1 MRKTRPTLHLSNAT
15 LRQGNGDSGCPFQG
29 VVIQWRAGAMP
40 MGAVMAA
47 LAIRQDYEPADLRR
61 RAAREGDRRAA
72 LRLLAIANALEGMPR
87 AEAARLAGMERQ
99 ALRDAVLRFNA
110 EGPAGLHDKP
120 RPGRPERL
128 SDGQQAALKAHILHG
143 PRPERDG
150 VSAFRLVDL
159 CEHVERAY
167 GVRYSVWG
175 LSALLKRLGLSRQK
189 TRPSHPK
196 GDPAA
201 QAAFK
206 KAAPRETS
214 GHRGWAS

>member
-1 MRKTRPTLHLSNAT
+1 
-15 LRQGNGDSGCPFQG
+15 
-29 VVIQWRAGAMP
+29 MP

-47 LAIRQDYEPADLRR
+47 LAIRPDYEPADLRR

-99 ALRDAVLRFNA
+99 ALRDAVLRFNT
-110 EGPAGLHDKP
+110 EGPEGLHDNP

-128 SDGQQAALKAHILHG
+128 SAGQQAALKAHILRG

-159 CEHVERAY
+159 CEYVERAY

-206 KAAPRETS
+206 KPAPREAS
-214 GHRGWAS
+214 GYRG

>member
-1 MRKTRPTLHLSNAT
+1 
-15 LRQGNGDSGCPFQG
+15 
-29 VVIQWRAGAMP
+29 
-40 MGAVMAA
+40 MGAALEIRTDLASPARLRA
-47 LAIRQDYEPADLRR
+47 LARR
-61 RAAREGDRRAA
+61 ERNPSTATRMP
-72 LRLLAIANALEGMPR
+72 AIASALEGRSR

-110 EGPAGLHDKP
+110 EGPEGLHDKP
-120 RPGRPERL
+120 RRGRPERL
-128 SDGQQAALKAHILHG
+128 SAGQQAALKAHILRG
-143 PRPERDG
+143 ARPERDG

-159 CEHVERAY
+159 CEHVERVY
-167 GVRYSVWG
+167 GVRYSIWG

-206 KAAPRETS
+206 KAAPCEAS
-214 GHRGWAS
+214 GSRG

>member
-1 MRKTRPTLHLSNAT
+1 MPK
-15 LRQGNGDSGCPFQG
+15 G
-29 VVIQWRAGAMP
+29 V
-40 MGAVMAA
+40 VMAA

-61 RAAREGDRRAA
+61 RAAHDGDRRAA

-128 SDGQQAALKAHILHG
+128 SDGQQAALKAQILRG

-150 VSAFRLVDL
+150 VHRLSSRGSVRARRAVPQGAEEGRERGYARYPRDSHVDL
-159 CEHVERAY
+159 A
-167 GVRYSVWG
+167 
-175 LSALLKRLGLSRQK
+175 AL
-189 TRPSHPK
+189 P
-196 GDPAA
+196 
-201 QAAFK
+201 
-206 KAAPRETS
+206 
-214 GHRGWAS
+214 